1 MRLAASTRLI
11 LAMFRLYADVETG
24 FGKAV
29 VNILKKQFPDQN
41 VDISPATVGHKLMAI
56 ARKQLQNNDSAAMD
70 AVQDFLTYI
79 TTGSRYETDDA
90 GVVQRETNKDGE
102 SEPIQRKTSKPW
114 DFAKDWDKW
123 EDALSA
129 MYSNLRTTAMSG
141 SMQKMKKTKQEKTI
155 DQAFGKR
162 DDAGGMG
169 EGEGRMPT
177 PSDTELGK
185 ALDDQSAIREFYDV
199 IDEYIPE
206 LKKSLTPEELS
217 LFELIFDDD
226 IGTFGSDIKENM
238 GQASALQEKNPEM
251 YEKNKKRWSG
261 FVGDLR
267 KKLLDKIW
275 TFIENYM
282 TPGDYGVLKETFF
295 ADVDPSAVRKK
306 ERDKLQ
312 GKEDYQRGIDERK
325 VARYK
330 AKQETE
336 ELGPKERDDLK
347 RLTKKLTEQGVD
359 VDAIKPDAGAGA
371 GRRKKSEAP
380 EAQTQQAFSISRAA
394 FLVASKRYFLSA

>member
-1 MRLAASTRLI
+1 
-11 LAMFRLYADVETG
+11 MFRLYADVETG
-24 FGKAV
+24 FGKAII
-29 VNILKKQFPDQN
+29 NILKKQFPDQN
-41 VDISPATVGHKLMAI
+41 VDVSPATVGHKLMAI

-90 GVVQRETNKDGE
+90 GVVQRDTETG
-102 SEPIQRKTSKPW
+102 EPIQRKTGKPW

-275 TFIENYM
+275 VFIENYM

-306 ERDKLQ
+306 EREKTQ

-336 ELGPKERDDLK
+336 ELGPKEKDDLK
-347 RLTKKLTEQGVD
+347 RLTKKLTEQGVN

-371 GRRKKSEAP
+371 GRRKKNEAP
-380 EAQTQQAFSISRAA
+380 EAQAQQAFSISKAA
-394 FLVASKRYFLSA
+394 FSVASKRYFLSA

>member
-11 LAMFRLYADVETG
+11 LAMFRLYADIETG
-24 FGKAV
+24 FGKAII
-29 VNILKKQFPDQN
+29 NILKKQFPDQS
-41 VDISPATVGHKLMAI
+41 VDISPATIGHKLMAI
-56 ARKQLQNNDSAAMD
+56 ARKQLQNNESAAMD

-90 GVVQRETNKDGE
+90 GVVQRDE
-102 SEPIQRKTSKPW
+102 SGEPIQRKTGKPW

-177 PSDTELGK
+177 PDDTALGK
-185 ALDDQSAIREFYDV
+185 ALDDHSAIREFYDV

-226 IGTFGSDIKENM
+226 IGTFGSDVKENM

-275 TFIENYM
+275 VFIENYM

-295 ADVDPSAVRKK
+295 ADADPSAVRKK
-306 ERDKLQ
+306 EREKLQ

-330 AKQETE
+330 AKAESKDG
-336 ELGPKERDDLK
+336 LGPKEQDDLS
-347 RLTKKLTEQGVD
+347 RLTKKLQSQGVD

-380 EAQTQQAFSISRAA
+380 GAQTQQAFSISRAA
-394 FLVASKRYFLSA
+394 FSVASIRFCPWA